1 MPTIARGGVLNLLGA
16 GITAL
21 TGVLLTVVVTRSLHK
36 SDAGIFFALTSI
48 FLLAETIARLGTGT
62 GLVYFIAR
70 MRGLGR
76 PDRIRAFQR
85 VALAPVVVVALLT
98 AAVLGFGAPVFARMA
113 GGDSGEVRL
122 AMILLAVL
130 LPVTTLSDTLL
141 AATRGHATMLPTVV
155 LDKVGRPLVQF
166 GLVAAAVLS
175 GSVALLA
182 GAWAVPWALSAVL
195 AWGWLLRLSH
205 RTAAR
210 AGTEHAA
217 DDAAPSRP
225 WREFWRFTGPRAVN
239 SLAQLAQQRLD
250 IVLITVLI
258 GPAPAAIYT
267 AATRFLVVGQQ
278 VQQAISTAAQ
288 PRLAEV
294 LAVDDRGSARTVYQG
309 ATAWIVLICWPL
321 YLLCAVFAGEVL
333 AVFGHGYAAGRPVV
347 WLLSGAMLIAT
358 GCGMVDMLLNM
369 GGRTSWT
376 LANSLLSLTVMVTVD
391 VLLIPHLGILGAGI
405 GWAAAIVANNGLPLT
420 QLLVVMRLHPF
431 GRATLAAAALSTV
444 CFGLLPGAVQF
455 LLPGDVLAAAVS
467 VLVGAAVF
475 LAVCVRRRALLGL
488 PSLRALRG
496 GRRSRS
502 GVPGAPDDG
511 AATAV
516 RPPAPAPGLPH
527 GRHRAPGHPAAAA
540 PGRAT
545 RSDLSDPTPG
555 AALSGGTT

>member
-1 MPTIARGGVLNLLGA
+1 MAPAGPASARPTRPGMPTIARGGALNLVGA
-16 GITAL
+16 GITAI
-21 TGVLLTVVVTRSLHK
+21 TGVLLTVVVTRSLSK

-70 MRGLGR
+70 MRSLGR

-85 VALAPVVVVALLT
+85 VALTPVVVVALLT
-98 AAVLGFGAPVFARMA
+98 GAVLGFGASVFARMA
-113 GGDSGEVRL
+113 GADSGQVRL
-122 AMILLAVL
+122 AVILLAVL
-130 LPVTTLSDTLL
+130 LPITTLSDTLL
-141 AATRGHATMLPTVV
+141 AATRGHATMLPTVA
-155 LDKVGRPLVQF
+155 LDKVGRPLLQL
-166 GLVAAAVLS
+166 GLVAAAVAS
-175 GSVALLA
+175 SSIALLA

-195 AWGWLLRLSH
+195 GWAWLLKLSH
-205 RTAAR
+205 RTAAGASR
-210 AGTEHAA
+210 EDGA
-217 DDAAPSRP
+217 DDDLPGRP
-225 WREFWRFTGPRAVN
+225 WGEFWRFTGPRAVN

-333 AVFGHGYAAGRPVV
+333 AVFGHGYAAGRPVIWV
-347 WLLSGAMLIAT
+347 LSGAMLVAT

-391 VLLIPHLGILGAGI
+391 VLLIPRLGILGASI

-420 QLLVVMRLHPF
+420 QLLLVLRLHPF
-431 GRATLAAAALSTV
+431 GRATLAAAALSAL
-444 CFGLLPGAVQF
+444 CFGVLPGAVSL
-455 LLPGDVLAAAVS
+455 LLPGDLLAAGVTA
-467 VLVGAAVF
+467 LAGTAVF
-475 LAVCVRRRALLGL
+475 LAVCLRRRETLGL
-488 PSLRALRG
+488 PSLHALRG
-496 GRRSRS
+496 GRR
-502 GVPGAPDDG
+502 
-511 AATAV
+511 
-516 RPPAPAPGLPH
+516 RPV
-527 GRHRAPGHPAAAA
+527 
-540 PGRAT
+540 
-545 RSDLSDPTPG
+545 LSDP
-555 AALSGGTT
+555 AAGRALPGGTT